1 MLTKKSQILVS
12 ALTAL
17 RNASPSSL
25 INDTKLHSISQSIWQ
40 RQWDISPTKL
50 RSRSLYY
57 KRLLKSTTKIRCTTV
72 KLSRVVQMTQKDT
85 RQHRAQFYAG
95 VTSVISIE
103 LHLNKARTNT
113 VVRQTQY
120 IHSTL
125 RLWLQLKRSSSKRD
139 VSISYVS
146 IINSIWNHSF
156 FLMGGNYFILEDYCI
171 KHLSKW
177 IYYT

>member
-1 MLTKKSQILVS
+1 MTPNYTPS
-12 ALTAL
+12 AKAFDKDSGT
-17 RNASPSSL
+17 
-25 INDTKLHSISQSIWQ
+25 
-40 RQWDISPTKL
+40 
-50 RSRSLYY
+50 SRLPYCVVVPY
-57 KRLLKSTTKIRCTTV
+57 TTNVYWNPTTKIRCTTV

-125 RLWLQLKRSSSKRD
+125 CLWLQLKRSSSKRD

>member
-1 MLTKKSQILVS
+1 MTPNYTPS
-12 ALTAL
+12 AKAFDKDSGTSCLPNCIVVPYTT
-17 RNASPSSL
+17 NVYWNP
-25 INDTKLHSISQSIWQ
+25 
-40 RQWDISPTKL
+40 
-50 RSRSLYY
+50 
-57 KRLLKSTTKIRCTTV
+57 TTKIRCTTV
-72 KLSRVVQMTQKDT
+72 KLSHVVQMTQKDT

-125 RLWLQLKRSSSKRD
+125 CLWLQLKRSSSKRD